1 VTSGTTDAGSDNFV
15 AELIQS
21 RNASASE
28 ALAIFRAQVRAFQ
41 RCLAKIRG
49 FRLKRIVFCLY
60 PLALVAAMIGATEA
74 HWMPRLSPL
83 VFVPII
89 FLLAYGVCRIWSRYY
104 YRACA
109 SIYQDCHKADRR
121 FRIEEWGI
129 VAISSG
135 IVSSIPW
142 SAISDIIPDKD
153 SLMIYLSPVNAIS
166 LPKAAFENQD
176 VEGFCLEL
184 QRRWTTHR
192 NLSGPDP
199 TA

>member
-1 VTSGTTDAGSDNFV
+1 MT
-15 AELIQS
+15 ELIQS
-21 RNASASE
+21 RNANAPE

-49 FRLKRIVFCLY
+49 FRLKRIAFCLY
-60 PLALVAAMIGATEA
+60 PLVLVGAIIGATEA

-83 VFVPII
+83 VFVPVI
-89 FLLAYGVCRIWSRYY
+89 FLFAYCVCRIWSWYY
-104 YRACA
+104 YRTCA

-121 FRIEEWGI
+121 FRIEERGI

-142 SAISDIIPDKD
+142 SAISDIITDKN
-153 SLMIYLSPVNAIS
+153 SLMIYLSPINAIS

-184 QRRWTTHR
+184 QRRWQAHR
-192 NLSGPDP
+192 AP
-199 TA
+199 TGAAA